1 MDLPI
6 PAPHSSSLR
15 GHWRV
20 CSPLRLLCG
29 GLLLVFILL
38 VIGLLAA
45 DVAYLG
51 AKGSGW
57 RAAAAILTQPRILFA
72 LRMSVATSL
81 TTLVLIMLTAIPV
94 GYALSRYR
102 VPGRSVANA
111 LIDML
116 IVMPP
121 VVAGISL
128 LAFFSFGIGAPIRQ
142 AIESAHMTL
151 VSGIGIVMSQY
162 IVAVSYCIRSA
173 KSAFD
178 GVDPSLEQ
186 VAQVLG
192 CSEWQTFW
200 RVSVPLARNGLI
212 AGGVMAWARALGVFG
227 PLMVFVGTG
236 PRVLVMPTTLW
247 LELSIGNIETAVT
260 IALVMLAMAGTAL
273 ALVHR
278 LAPGGSAV

>member
-1 MDLPI
+1 MSTPLPK
-6 PAPHSSSLR
+6 PAVRRRFSL
-15 GHWRV
+15 
-20 CSPLRLLCG
+20 LTLLCG
-29 GLLLVFILL
+29 GMLGVFLLLVLGL
-38 VIGLLAA
+38 IGA
-45 DVAYLG
+45 DMAYLSV
-51 AKGSGW
+51 KGTGW
-57 RAAAAILTQPRILFA
+57 GQVASLLTQPRILFA

-81 TTLVLIMLTAIPV
+81 TTLILILLTAIPV

-102 VPGRSVANA
+102 VPGRSIANA

-142 AIESAHMTL
+142 AIESAHLSL

-162 IVAVSYCIRSA
+162 IVAVSYGIRSA
-173 KSAFD
+173 KAAFD

-247 LELSIGNIETAVT
+247 LELSIGNIETAVC
-260 IALVMLAMAGTAL
+260 IALIMLVMAGAAL

-278 LAPGGSAV
+278 LSPEGTAV